1 MAQCVVKNYC
11 HNSLVLESLEEGDLI
26 SIKENIL
33 FSHNH
38 WAVYADYGKFPH
50 VTPIPKLENA
60 SKNQFHNKR
69 RHGSTFIWKN
79 DVSSEFA
86 FVKLE
91 NFWKVVG
98 NSKAK
103 KNNKKDNK
111 RTPFRGEDIVERA
124 LSRIGPNTYNVLWN
138 NCEHFASWCRYD
150 KKRSAQVDKALT
162 VASIVG
168 GIVVVGG
175 LLHEIFKIFQDDD

>member
-11 HNSLVLESLEEGDLI
+11 HNSLVLDSLEEGDLI

-38 WAVYADYGKFPH
+38 WAVYAGDDMVVHLSG
-50 VTPIPKLENA
+50 
-60 SKNQFHNKR
+60 
-69 RHGSTFIWKN
+69 KN

-124 LSRIGPNTYNVLWN
+124 LSRIGPNAYNVLWN